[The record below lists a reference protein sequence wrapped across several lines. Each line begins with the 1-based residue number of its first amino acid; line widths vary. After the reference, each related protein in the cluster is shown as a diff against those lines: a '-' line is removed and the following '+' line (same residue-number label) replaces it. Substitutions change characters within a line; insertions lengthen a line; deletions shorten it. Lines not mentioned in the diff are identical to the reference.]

1 MLKSFIATR
10 AGMDYEYYGGD
21 YMLYDQGRNKT
32 ITYYGDL
39 EHHKPHGTGFMV
51 RGASFILEESLAK
64 IAKGLCAVAAHMTAD
79 TMPAILTRSPDA
91 AGRSRVLRS
100 L

>member
-1 MLKSFIATR
+1 
-10 AGMDYEYYGGD
+10 MDYEYYGGD

-51 RGASFILEESLAK
+51 RWAKLDHLGDSLAK
-64 IAKGLCAVAAHMTAD
+64 IAEGPCAVAARMTID
-79 TMPAILTRSPDA
+79 SMPAILTRSPDA
-91 AGRSRVLRS
+91 AGRR
-100 L
+100 